1 MGIWKQRQF
10 RNRLLCLLTAGVI
23 FCAETELKAYAAL
36 TVGTTEITQT
46 EECGL
51 ETEQDESGAE
61 QSERTE
67 YEDGYAEETETGE
80 ETGRPGDSEA
90 EEEADRPGDSETEEE
105 VDRPGDSEAEEEA
118 DRPGDSET
126 EEEVD
131 RPENTEQTGEEES
144 GEENDSNTEGQ
155 ETDAEYIEE
164 DGLMSETVSDNAIAS
179 AGEGRIS
186 STARE
191 LEVAYRTQEEIR
203 VFVRQSGAGLDDAIT
218 YAEEPG
224 VTVPYSAGRLSDET
238 LQSAVAMLNQV
249 RYIAGLSYDVQLDG
263 SYSEKCQ
270 AASIVN
276 YVNRKIDHNP
286 QKPADMEDI
295 LYQQGYQGAGSSN
308 LGMNYGNLNEAI
320 LEGWMDDG
328 DTSNISKVGHRR
340 WILNPLMGK
349 TGFGFVEGKGSNT
362 SVSQCAMYALDKSNS
377 SARNVFGIAWPAQNM
392 PLEYFEQRSPWSVS
406 LGESV
411 DASEIQVRLTR
422 KKNGKV
428 WNFPSDS
435 DEGQFYV
442 NNESY
447 GERGCII
454 FKPNLYGDRYEAD
467 EQFEVEILKNGET
480 YMEYTVTFFELQK
493 KLTVSGI
500 SMEGKDYDGEAVA
513 YTGVPVLTDSAG
525 RKVTDVMLTA
535 FYTGTLADG
544 SIYEKTTA
552 APVQAGRYTLSF
564 EVTGTDAQEYRLDQ
578 NTYTFSIWQK
588 EATVTAGSL
597 RINTGEPLPEVSE
610 LQYTVEGLPEGE
622 ELMVKPSFRYS
633 VEELSTETEGSY
645 EIIPY
650 GADAGNNYR
659 IVYINGKL
667 TIENFIVQSG
677 TVNHISWKIDRN
689 GKLSITGNGDYEEDG
704 EPPWADN
711 LRVVTAEVEV
721 SGMTSMRRMFSGCR
735 YLQTVEL
742 SKTDTS
748 QVTDMSYMFSYCT
761 ELQDPGLK
769 GLDTGKV
776 ENMSYM
782 FERAG
787 LENLEFDLD
796 TANVKNMSNMFRL
809 CSRLKNLKLKINTAG
824 VTNMSGMFQYCY
836 VLTSLDLSCFDMG
849 AVERTDSSMLY
860 ASDKLTHIVT
870 PKNCGGSVI
879 LPNSGTWYQD
889 IGVTCTRLPQ
899 GLPYSIELYRD
910 RWPEDAKKSV
920 YLSGIMIA
928 DKIYDGVPNAYTGE
942 AVMLDASGNAVSDIM
957 LEGVYAGTLEDGSIY
972 ADAGQA
978 PKEAGNY
985 TLSFEMKGES
995 ANRYVLR
1002 NAVYDF
1008 CIRQKKVT
1016 ITAPDRVIRTGSGL
1030 PDLSAIKD
1038 YKVSGLLEGEHLAT
1052 VPSFRYGMEEISTDL
1067 PGSYEIIPYGADA
1080 GSNYYIEYVNGV
1092 LRIEEAGSG
1101 EEADPVFGDIYP
1113 EDIPADGV
1121 IPEGLWIAGLVQ
1133 EGYAYTGKALK
1144 PAVRVYD
1151 YKTLLQEKRDYT
1163 IVWSRNSKA
1172 YGLGP
1177 SDYGYEEG
1185 KAPAVMVKGKG
1196 NYTGKEIQTFRIL
1209 PLDISGR
1216 EQVAKGVGEDIFAVD
1231 SMTIVWNG
1239 KEQKPLPDLLW
1250 NDKKLKN
1257 GKDYTLAYYKDGS
1270 SKKLDFVKEPG
1281 RYQIQLSGKGNF
1293 TGIREIAL
1301 TVIDPEVDGLTP
1313 VSKLTVAKIPKQTY
1327 EDGRPDQNGTGVVW
1341 KPILTVKDGRTVLKE
1356 GIHYE
1361 VCYSRNNAAGTAYAI
1376 VTGIEEEGYSG
1387 TKRVAFKISGMPI
1400 KKATVEGLAD
1410 KTFIYEGTDVEPEL
1424 QLTVKRKNN
1433 GTETVDILEQDRDYT
1448 ITWQKNQ
1455 NAGTAAV
1462 IFTGKGRYTGT
1473 LKKSFQIGR
1482 FDIAANEGGRI
1493 EAALED
1499 RSVVFTRG
1507 GARPKPTVTFLTGDG
1522 RIRTLAEGKDY
1533 TVSYKN
1539 SGKVTGESE
1548 ARPSVLVKGKGNF
1561 AGTYSDQI
1569 LYEIVPQDI
1578 GELTLTAQ
1586 DKVYRNKK
1594 NIYATKVVVTDTNG
1608 KPLQAGTDYD
1618 RTLAYTYSEKTEV
1631 RNVRSGNDETVIRS
1645 AGEKVDGNDI
1655 IPAGTVLSVKVT
1667 AKENGNYRGEL
1678 EGQYRIVL
1686 ETVSSAS
1693 VSVQKQVYTGQE
1705 ITLDK
1710 SQISVKVK
1718 GRTVDDDQW
1727 EIVEGSYE
1735 NNIEK
1740 GNARV
1745 TIRGLDRYGGTRTV
1759 KFAIRAKG
1767 FLWWWRK

>member
-1 MGIWKQRQF
+1 MCPKRRQF

-67 YEDGYAEETETGE
+67 YEDGYAEETEIG
-80 ETGRPGDSEA
+80 
-90 EEEADRPGDSETEEE
+90 EEADRPGDSETEEE
-105 VDRPGDSEAEEEA
+105 TG
-118 DRPGDSET
+118 RPGDSET
-126 EEEVD
+126 GAETG

-155 ETDAEYIEE
+155 ETDAEDIEE
-164 DGLMSETVSDNAIAS
+164 DDLMSETVSDNAIAS

-224 VTVPYSAGRLSDET
+224 VTVPYSAGRLSEET

-249 RYIAGLSYDVQLDG
+249 RYIAGLTYDVQLDR

-276 YVNRKIDHNP
+276 YVNRKMDHNP

-295 LYQQGYQGAGSSN
+295 LYQLGYQGAGSSN
-308 LGMNYGNLNEAI
+308 LGMSYGNLNEAI

-340 WILNPLMGK
+340 WILNPPMGK

-362 SVSQCAMYALDKSNS
+362 STSQCAMYAFDKSNS

-411 DASEIQVRLTR
+411 DASEIQVRMTR

-428 WNFPSDS
+428 WNFPSDP

-500 SMEGKDYDGEAVA
+500 SMDGKSYDGEAAA

-525 RKVTDVMLTA
+525 REVTDVMLTA

-564 EVTGTDAQEYRLDQ
+564 EATGTDAQEYRLDQ

-588 EATVTAGSL
+588 VATVTAGSL
-597 RINTGEPLPEVSE
+597 RINMGDPLPEVSE

-735 YLQTVEL
+735 YLQTVDL

-776 ENMSYM
+776 EDMSYM
-782 FERAG
+782 FERVG
-787 LENLEFDLD
+787 LEDLEFDLD

-824 VTNMSGMFQYCY
+824 VTNMSGMFQHCY

-870 PKNCGGSVI
+870 PKNCGGSVT

-942 AVMLDASGNAVSDIM
+942 VVMLDASGNAVSDIM
-957 LEGVYAGTLEDGSIY
+957 LEGVYAGALEDGSIY

-985 TLSFEMKGES
+985 TLSFEMKGEG

-1016 ITAPDRVIRTGSGL
+1016 ITAPDRVIRTGNGL

-1052 VPSFRYGMEEISTDL
+1052 VPSFRYGMEEIFTDV
-1067 PGSYEIIPYGADA
+1067 PGSCEIIPYGADA
-1080 GSNYYIEYVNGV
+1080 G
-1092 LRIEEAGSG
+1092 
-1101 EEADPVFGDIYP
+1101 
-1113 EDIPADGV
+1113 
-1121 IPEGLWIAGLVQ
+1121 
-1133 EGYAYTGKALK
+1133 
-1144 PAVRVYD
+1144 
-1151 YKTLLQEKRDYT
+1151 
-1163 IVWSRNSKA
+1163 
-1172 YGLGP
+1172 
-1177 SDYGYEEG
+1177 
-1185 KAPAVMVKGKG
+1185 
-1196 NYTGKEIQTFRIL
+1196 
-1209 PLDISGR
+1209 
-1216 EQVAKGVGEDIFAVD
+1216 
-1231 SMTIVWNG
+1231 
-1239 KEQKPLPDLLW
+1239 
-1250 NDKKLKN
+1250 
-1257 GKDYTLAYYKDGS
+1257 

-1281 RYQIQLSGKGNF
+1281 RYQIQFSGKGNF

-1301 TVIDPEVDGLTP
+1301 TVIDPEADGLTP

-1327 EDGRPDQNGTGVVW
+1327 EDGRPDQNGTGVEW

-1473 LKKSFQIGR
+1473 LKKSFQIRR

-1594 NIYATKVVVTDTNG
+1594 NIYATKVVVTDING

-1655 IPAGTVLSVKVT
+1655 IPAGTVLGVKVT

-1678 EGQYRIVL
+1678 EGQYRTVL

-1710 SQISVKVK
+1710 GQISVKVK
-1718 GRTVDDDQW
+1718 GKTVDDGQW